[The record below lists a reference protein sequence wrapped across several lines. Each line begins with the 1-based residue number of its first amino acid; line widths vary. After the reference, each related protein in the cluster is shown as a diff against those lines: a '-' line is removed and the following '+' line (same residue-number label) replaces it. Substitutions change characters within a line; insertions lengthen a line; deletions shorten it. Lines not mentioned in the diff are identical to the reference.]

1 MQFRS
6 KTFKMKLWQQYYMIK
21 PKSMNPGDCIG
32 IISPSY
38 WLSEDDLQR
47 TASYLKANGYRLK
60 LGPSNLLRRGPFA
73 GQPQERADDIH
84 RMFSDP
90 EINAVIC
97 ARGGYGANRVLPLI
111 DYELIRE
118 NPKIFIGYSDI
129 TAYLTSITQKTGL
142 VTFHGPM
149 LVSYKKRFV
158 KYNFELMEQVLTGK
172 KEVKIEYPKA
182 LSPKV
187 LKSGI
192 ATGPLWGGN
201 ITLLTNRLGTADYL
215 DTDGVILFLE
225 DLDEYLYAFERML
238 VQMRTAG
245 LFDHI
250 KGLIIG
256 ELDEFKDQEI
266 PFERN
271 TDQIVMDIC
280 GDLDIPIVSN
290 FPCGHG
296 TYQAT
301 LPISI
306 PAELNANEQKPYLKL
321 LEPAVVT
328 DS

>member
-1 MQFRS
+1 
-6 KTFKMKLWQQYYMIK
+6 
-21 PKSMNPGDCIG
+21 MNHGDCIG

-38 WLSEDDLQR
+38 WLSEDHLRR
-47 TASYLKANGYRLK
+47 TASYLEANGYRLK
-60 LGPSNLLRRGPFA
+60 FGSSNLLRWGPFA
-73 GQPQERADDIH
+73 GHPQERADDIH

-90 EINAVIC
+90 EINVVIC

-111 DYELIRE
+111 DYELIKE

-129 TAYLTSITQKTGL
+129 TAYLASITQKTGL
-142 VTFHGPM
+142 ITFHGPM

-172 KEVKIEYPKA
+172 KEITIKYPKA

-238 VQMRTAG
+238 VHMRTSG

-280 GDLDIPIVSN
+280 GDLDIPIASN

-301 LPISI
+301 LPISVN
-306 PAELNANEQKPYLKL
+306 AELNANDNNPYLTL
-321 LEPAVVT
+321 LEPAVET
-328 DS
+328 NS